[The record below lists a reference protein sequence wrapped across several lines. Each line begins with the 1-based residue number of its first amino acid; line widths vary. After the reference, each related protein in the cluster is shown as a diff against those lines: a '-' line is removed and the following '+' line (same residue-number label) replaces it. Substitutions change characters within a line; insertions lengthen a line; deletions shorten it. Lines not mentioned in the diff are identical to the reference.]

1 MQFIDLFVL
10 LVLLW
15 AFFLGWRSG
24 FVKQLAS
31 LVGFAAGLFIA
42 GMLYST
48 LGQYLAP
55 HLGTGLG
62 VAKFLAFVLLWIVV
76 PIVLGF
82 AATLLTRAMKGAIGL
97 PNHLLGALLGMFK
110 YVVLLSCLFNIM
122 GFLGLISE
130 QKQEQSL
137 TYRPVKG
144 TVYTLFSTLREHKA
158 RRDSIDA
165 ARTPDTVFIYRDKH
179 GAN

>member
-24 FVKQLAS
+24 FIKQLAS
-31 LVGFAAGLFIA
+31 LGGFVVGLIVAGA
-42 GMLYST
+42 LYSA
-48 LGQYLAP
+48 LGEYLAP

-76 PIVLGF
+76 PIALGSV
-82 AATLLTRAMKGAIGL
+82 ATLLTRALKGAIGL
-97 PNHLLGALLGMFK
+97 PNRVLGGLLGVLK
-110 YVVLLSCLFNIM
+110 YVLLLSCLFNIM

-130 QKQEQSL
+130 QKQAQSL

-144 TVYTLFSTLREHKA
+144 TVSTLFNAMRERKA
-158 RRDSIDA
+158 TRDSIDA
-165 ARTPDTVFIYRDKH
+165 AHSADTVFIYPHRH